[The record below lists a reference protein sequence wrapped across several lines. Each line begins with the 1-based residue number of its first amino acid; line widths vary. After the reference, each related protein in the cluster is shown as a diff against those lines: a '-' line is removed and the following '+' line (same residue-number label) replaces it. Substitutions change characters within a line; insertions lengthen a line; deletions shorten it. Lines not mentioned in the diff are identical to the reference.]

1 MQIDNEHLFLLFQL
15 AACCSFP
22 IPLHMLPSFLMIALR
37 FLLVLPLRK
46 RERQVASSLS
56 HMVVNSI
63 AISIYIA
70 KPSRFDVLAAHL
82 SIFVTV
88 HGMKSFVAR
97 SIYMIQ
103 MYATRAEPQIVLP
116 STAWIIYSIDWFEHS
131 FCAHTATSMQFGDVS
146 IAIILVK
153 L

>member
-1 MQIDNEHLFLLFQL
+1 MIFQGVLTILVFQSKCKLIMSIYFSCSSWLLVD
-15 AACCSFP
+15 SFP

-116 STAWIIYSIDWFEHS
+116 STAWIIYSID
-131 FCAHTATSMQFGDVS
+131 
-146 IAIILVK
+146 
-153 L
+153 